1 MVENDSTNEG
11 LRMTSTA
18 QMKHIMNFAIVKLL
32 NRTLQL
38 DSFLGLLPEYQLAA
52 LIEAEDLLKDPEVE
66 QDARSQLLQLI
77 TAIASCSKI
86 TGDVKVRAIS
96 LIPPCPDLPF

>member
-1 MVENDSTNEG
+1 MRNAAEINKI
-11 LRMTSTA
+11 MTV
-18 QMKHIMNFAIVKLL
+18 AIVKLL

-38 DSFLGLLPEYQLAA
+38 SDFLELLPEYQLAT

-77 TAIASCSKI
+77 TAIAACSLL
-86 TGDVKVRAIS
+86 TGEVKDRAIA
-96 LIPPCPDLPF
+96 LVPPCPNLPF